1 MTESKKKNPTFT
13 DLTDKVGI
21 NPNMSMI
28 DIVPCIPEH
37 CYQTDTSGQFLLDT
51 NGNKIEN
58 YGGVEVRIATI
69 GNVDAGKSTTVGVLK
84 SQKPDN
90 GKGKAREGVFRHKH
104 EIESGRTSDVGNQYI
119 KYNNRL
125 YSLSDLA
132 GHEGYLRTTIYGL
145 VSTPIDWAMLLMSA
159 NQGVQKMTREHLAI
173 AYSLNLS
180 MYVVVTKVD
189 IAPENVFI
197 ENMKVLKVILKK
209 IGRTP
214 VLIKDKE
221 SLKNYYNQITLN
233 TPDDTGKVNG
243 VLDIALSKK
252 FVPIF
257 CVSNVTLKN
266 MDLLQTFVF
275 NIRPHVDWR
284 SARNR
289 SDNTFVIDKT
299 YSPKGV
305 GIVLSGTIKHG
316 YFEKDKTYMLG
327 PFGSLDKPVFHPVT
341 IRNIRD
347 NTDTDIGI
355 VVAGFSAC
363 FNITTKDKSISR
375 SVIQKGMV
383 LCDVPQSV
391 RKFKAIIKIMHH
403 PSKICIGYEPHLHCG
418 GVKETMRIVDMDREY
433 IKAGESTNATL
444 EFKRK
449 RCFVQTGDMFLFRE
463 GNTRGSGKIIEI
475 IE

>member
-1 MTESKKKNPTFT
+1 MTDSKKKNPTFT
-13 DLTDKVGI
+13 NLTNMIGT
-21 NPNMSMI
+21 NPKMSMV
-28 DIVPCIPEH
+28 DIYPCIPEH
-37 CYQTDTSGQFLLDT
+37 CYQTDTSGEFILNTD
-51 NGNKIEN
+51 GNKIEN
-58 YGGVEVRIATI
+58 QDNVEVRFATI
-69 GNVDAGKSTTVGVLK
+69 GNVDAGKSTTVGVFK
-84 SQKPDN
+84 SQQEDN

-104 EIESGRTSDVGNQYI
+104 EIETGRTSDVGNQYI
-119 KYNNRL
+119 KYKNRL
-125 YSLSDLA
+125 YSFSDLA

-159 NQGVQKMTREHLAI
+159 NQGVEKMTREHLAI

-189 IAPENVFI
+189 IAPKNVFM
-197 ENMKVLKVILKK
+197 ENMKVLKTILKK

-214 VLIKDKE
+214 VLIKDIE
-221 SLKNYYNQITLN
+221 SLQNYYDQITLN
-233 TPDDTGKVNG
+233 TSDDTGKVKG
-243 VLDIALSKK
+243 VMDIALSKK

-257 CVSNVTLKN
+257 CVSNVTLMN

-275 NIRPHVDWR
+275 NIRPHIDWTT
-284 SARNR
+284 ARKSSENV
-289 SDNTFVIDKT
+289 FVIDKT

-305 GIVLSGTIKHG
+305 GIVVSGTIKHG
-316 YFEKDKTYMLG
+316 HFEKEKTYMLG

-347 NTDTDIGI
+347 NTEENIPTIE
-355 VVAGFSAC
+355 AGFSAC
-363 FNITTKDKSISR
+363 FNITTKDKTISR
-375 SVIQKGMV
+375 AVIQKGMV

-418 GVKETMRIVDMDREY
+418 GVKETMKIVDMDREY

-449 RCFVQTGDMFLFRE
+449 RCFVQTGDIFLFRE
-463 GNTRGSGKIIEI
+463 GNTRGSGKIVEI
-475 IE
+475 VD